1 MDVIWGLKYSLAMLR
16 FNLKVGVNRS
26 FSIEKASSVK
36 QMSLGFSRLDS
47 LFLVL
52 ICWMSSIITF
62 LNSASCMI
70 ALGSSALPIN

>member
-1 MDVIWGLKYSLAMLR
+1 
-16 FNLKVGVNRS
+16 
-26 FSIEKASSVK
+26 
-36 QMSLGFSRLDS
+36 MSLGFSRLDS